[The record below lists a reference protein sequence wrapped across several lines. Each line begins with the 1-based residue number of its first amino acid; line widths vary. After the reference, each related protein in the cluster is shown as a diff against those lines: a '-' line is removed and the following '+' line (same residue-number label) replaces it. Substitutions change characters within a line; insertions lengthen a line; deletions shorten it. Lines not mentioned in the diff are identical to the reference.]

1 MALYCYKCDACG
13 RVDERFRRAEDR
25 AKEFDCKV
33 VGHKIY
39 DGITGKLSTE
49 DSNKCFGRMKFQLIQ
64 RTHWRHEK
72 YDGS

>member
-25 AKEFDCKV
+25 EKEYACQA
-33 VGHKIY
+33 IN
-39 DGITGKLSTE
+39 TLSKE
-49 DSNKCFGRMKFQLIQ
+49 QLVKCPGRMEFRPIQ
-64 RTHWRHEK
+64 RTHWKYEK